1 MSLGVWN
8 RNMRPLPACDPRER
22 LSIAPGALGRAPVS
36 LYEPGSGGRVDLV
49 PAQLL
54 DTEEVG
60 EVVERNTFALE
71 ISGGE
76 GRYSVSATSGT
87 SDSVS
92 VDDVSLDVE
101 SIRERSGALQEDA
114 RPVSMRSG
122 SPKTAVALRGR
133 YARAIGDE
141 LFGALFPGEVGGLY
155 AQRRQQAAAR
165 GESLR
170 MMLRMSA
177 PELTTLPWELI
188 HNPDFG
194 FLCLEDEVVR
204 CVNLTGLPLGPP
216 PTHLPVRVTGMV
228 SAPPFERSLNV
239 KAEERNLRKSLHR
252 LTERKFARLR
262 WVSAVNWTT
271 LMNEFTAESG
281 GCHVFHYVGH
291 GAYDSEQEAGALIFS
306 DELGRKQLISGDSVG
321 RVIQQAAL
329 KPQLVVLNGCE
340 TGKGSHDELF
350 SSVAA
355 ALLQF
360 VPAVVAMQFAVT
372 DAAAVTFSRYF
383 YQALVGLGR
392 PVDMAVHQGRVAMLL
407 QDENSLEWAT
417 PVLYVRDDRDIRLF
431 DVGEQNVPQYER
443 AVEGVRLDEERL
455 IAVQASKSTRIHGNP
470 VLIQKWPG
478 GSTTARPGKYTPS
491 DFELVFP
498 EPQSGLVSM
507 RRRNSVPGVPWG
519 PPCPIEPGLG
529 PVAAVGMVESR
540 LGEGRSSLEVVA
552 RTGEKLRFLW
562 NDSEE
567 PTDWHAAPTPI
578 ADRATG
584 NPALLQTRH
593 GDPGDFH
600 LVCPAVGGGLMVMR
614 RRNDVEGYPW
624 TTPYVVARGR
634 GEFAAVGMVESDAGD
649 GRSSLDVVA
658 RTGDELRFLWN
669 ETGEPTDWQ
678 ERADPVV
685 RGATGNPVL
694 IQDRTTEPGDLLL
707 ACPAADG
714 GLVFL
719 RRRSGVAGQPWTMPY
734 FLAED
739 LEVTAVT
746 MIQSTYGGQ
755 GGGPGANLE
764 LIARVGD
771 SLEFFWKGPRPAFW
785 IHNTFGPQH
794 PLVDALS
801 PPESSEPPQDSPEPP
816 DSSGPPDFPGPP
828 DSSES
833 PKPSAS
839 PNTP

>member
-1 MSLGVWN
+1 M
-8 RNMRPLPACDPRER
+8 
-22 LSIAPGALGRAPVS
+22 
-36 LYEPGSGGRVDLV
+36 
-49 PAQLL
+49 
-54 DTEEVG
+54 
-60 EVVERNTFALE
+60 VERSTFALE

-76 GRYSVSATSGT
+76 GRYSVTATSGT
-87 SDSVS
+87 SPPVS
-92 VDDVSLDVE
+92 VRDVSLNVE
-101 SIRERSGALQEDA
+101 RIRERSGTLQNES
-114 RPVSMRSG
+114 RPLSTRGG
-122 SPKTAVALRGR
+122 SRKTAVALRDR
-133 YARAIGDE
+133 DARAIGDE

-155 AQRRQQAAAR
+155 AERRQQAAAR
-165 GESLR
+165 GENLR
-170 MMLRMSA
+170 MMLRMTA

-204 CVNLTGLPLGPP
+204 CVDLASLPLGPP
-216 PTHLPVRVTGMV
+216 PTHLQVRVTGMV

-239 KAEERNLRKSLHR
+239 KGEERNLRKSLQR

-262 WVSAVNWTT
+262 WVNAVNWTT

-291 GAYDSEQEAGALIFS
+291 GAYDSEQGAGALVFS
-306 DELGRKQLISGDSVG
+306 DELGRRQLISGDSVG
-321 RVIQQAAL
+321 RAIQQAPL
-329 KPQLVVLNGCE
+329 RPQLVVLNGCE

-372 DAAAVTFSRYF
+372 DAAAVAFSRYF

-407 QDENSLEWAT
+407 QDEHSLEWAT

-431 DVGEQNVPQYER
+431 DGGNEDAPKYER

-498 EPQSGLVSM
+498 GPRSGLVSM
-507 RRRNSVPGVPWG
+507 CRRNSVPGVPWG
-519 PPCPIEPGLG
+519 PPCPIEPDLG
-529 PVAAVGMVESR
+529 QVDAIGMVESR

-552 RTGEKLRFLW
+552 RTGEDLRFLW
-562 NDSEE
+562 NDSEA
-567 PTDWHAAPTPI
+567 PTNWHAAPTPI
-578 ADRATG
+578 ADRAAG
-584 NPALLQTRH
+584 NPTLLQTRH
-593 GDPGDFH
+593 GDPGDLH
-600 LVCPAVGGGLMVMR
+600 LVCPAAGGGLMFMR
-614 RRNDVEGYPW
+614 RRNDIEGHPW
-624 TTPYVVARGR
+624 TTPYVFARGR
-634 GEFAAVGMVESDAGD
+634 GEFAAVGMVERDAGD

-658 RTGDELRFLWN
+658 RTGDELRFFWN
-669 ETGEPTDWQ
+669 ETGEATDWQ
-678 ERADPVV
+678 ELEDPIV

-694 IQDRTTEPGDLLL
+694 IQDRTSEPGDLLL
-707 ACPAADG
+707 VCPAADG
-714 GLVFL
+714 GMVFL
-719 RRRSGVAGQPWTMPY
+719 RRRNGVAGLPWTMPY
-734 FLAED
+734 VLAEE

-746 MIQSTYGGQ
+746 MIQSTYGGRD
-755 GGGPGANLE
+755 GCPGANLE

-785 IHNTFGPQH
+785 IHNAFGPQH

-801 PPESSEPPQDSPEPP
+801 TPESPEPSP
-816 DSSGPPDFPGPP
+816 EP
-828 DSSES
+828 SES
-833 PKPSAS
+833 SAF
-839 PNTP
+839 P

>member
-1 MSLGVWN
+1 M
-8 RNMRPLPACDPRER
+8 
-22 LSIAPGALGRAPVS
+22 
-36 LYEPGSGGRVDLV
+36 
-49 PAQLL
+49 
-54 DTEEVG
+54 
-60 EVVERNTFALE
+60 VERNTFTLE

-76 GRYSVSATSGT
+76 GQYSVTATSGT
-87 SDSVS
+87 SPPVS
-92 VDDVSLDVE
+92 VRDVSLNVE
-101 SIRERSGALQEDA
+101 SIRERSGILQDDSQ
-114 RPVSMRSG
+114 PHSMRSG

-133 YARAIGDE
+133 SAAAIGDE

-155 AQRRQQAAAR
+155 ADRRKRAAAR
-165 GESLR
+165 GENLR
-170 MMLRMSA
+170 MMLRMDA

-188 HNPDFG
+188 HSQDFG

-204 CVNLTGLPLGPP
+204 CVDLPRRPLGPP
-216 PTHLPVRVTGMV
+216 PTRHPVRVTGIV
-228 SAPPFERSLNV
+228 SAPPFERALNV
-239 KAEERNLRKSLHR
+239 ADEKRNLRDSLNR
-252 LTERKFARLR
+252 LTEPKIAERR
-262 WVSAVNWTT
+262 WINAVNWIS
-271 LMNEFTAESG
+271 LMNEFTGKDG
-281 GCHVFHYVGH
+281 GCHVLHYVGH
-291 GAYDSEQEAGALIFS
+291 GEYDSELGAGALIFS

-321 RVIQQAAL
+321 RAIQQAPL

-372 DAAAVTFSRYF
+372 DKAAVAFSRYF

-392 PVDMAVHQGRVAMLL
+392 PIDMAVHQGRVAMLL

-417 PVLYVRDDRDIRLF
+417 PVLYVRDDKDIRLF
-431 DVGEQNVPQYER
+431 NVGMEDAPTYER

-498 EPQSGLVSM
+498 GPRSGLVSM

-529 PVAAVGMVESR
+529 PVDAVGMVESR

-578 ADRATG
+578 ADRAVG

-600 LVCPAVGGGLMVMR
+600 LVCPAAGGGLMVMR

-624 TTPYVVARGR
+624 TTPYMVARGR

-678 ERADPVV
+678 ELADPIV

-694 IQDRTTEPGDLLL
+694 VQDRTTEPGDLLL

-714 GLVFL
+714 GMVFL
-719 RRRSGVAGQPWTMPY
+719 RRRNGIAGLPWTMPY

-755 GGGPGANLE
+755 DGGPGANLE

-785 IHNTFGPQH
+785 IHNTFGTQH

-801 PPESSEPPQDSPEPP
+801 PPDSPE
-816 DSSGPPDFPGPP
+816 PP

-833 PKPSAS
+833 PKPPGSSAS
-839 PNTP
+839 PNTR